1 VSCLIILGIFKQKL
15 TFMKILAFA
24 GSNSSTSINQQ
35 LLNHIVSRIDGHQIK
50 EMKITDYPLPI
61 FSEDIEENQGY
72 PVNATI
78 LKNLI
83 LESDALIIAVNEHNG
98 GPSAFFKN
106 IIDWL
111 SRVNKNFLE
120 GKKILLVSTSPG
132 KRGAKSALEYS
143 KNIFGRFGGEVI
155 ESFSLPS
162 FNDNF
167 QNGKVTNEVL
177 DMGIGEVLTTFAHQ
191 IES

>member
-1 VSCLIILGIFKQKL
+1 MK
-15 TFMKILAFA
+15 KILAFA

-35 LLNHIVSRIDGHQIK
+35 LLNNVVGRIQAHEIKQIK
-50 EMKITDYPLPI
+50 LTDYPLPI
-61 FSEDIEENQGY
+61 YSQDREKNEDF

-78 LKNLI
+78 IRNLI
-83 LESDALIIAVNEHNG
+83 ADNDALVIAVNEHNG

-111 SRVNKNFLE
+111 SRLDRNFLD
-120 GKKILLVSTSPG
+120 GKKILLISTSPG
-132 KRGAKSALEYS
+132 KRGAKSSLEYTQ
-143 KNIFGRFGGEVI
+143 NIFGRFGGEVI

-162 FNDNF
+162 FKDNF
-167 QNGKVTNEVL
+167 EDGKVTNEVL
-177 DMGIGEVLTTFAHQ
+177 DMGIEDVLTTFAHQ